1 MSTTHGAGTCRW
13 AVPTLF
19 MAAPTWMDAESRPW
33 TCLRDQTPRELESTD
48 TCRTCARWEAR
59 SATPD
64 PADPA
69 GTQPYFLD
77 LFAN

>member
-19 MAAPTWMDAESRPW
+19 MAAPTWMDAEERPW
-33 TCLRDQTPRELESTD
+33 TCLRDHAPRELDSTD
-48 TCRTCARWEAR
+48 VCRTCARWEAR
-59 SATPD
+59 ALTPD
-64 PADPA
+64 QPERP
-69 GTQPYFLD
+69 GSQPYFLD